1 LSELGREPTTAEI
14 ADRMGLDLASVEQ
27 LQEALARQPVS
38 LERPLGDEGE
48 GTLGDLIE
56 IVAASPAEE
65 AESMLLKD
73 DLETALQVLPQRDR
87 EILIMRYG
95 LRDGRTRTLEEVGR
109 AFGITRERARQI
121 ESPALNRLRGSPE
134 IRSLLDYL
142 KTTGGSAA

>member
-1 LSELGREPTTAEI
+1 
-14 ADRMGLDLASVEQ
+14 MGLDLASVEQ

-121 ESPALNRLRGSPE
+121 ESQALNRLRGSPE